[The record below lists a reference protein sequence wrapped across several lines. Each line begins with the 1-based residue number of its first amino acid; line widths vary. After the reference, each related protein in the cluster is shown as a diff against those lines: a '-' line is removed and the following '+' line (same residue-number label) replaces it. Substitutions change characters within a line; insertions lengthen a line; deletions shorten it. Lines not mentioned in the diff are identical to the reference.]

1 MNQTTVFEGAN
12 LIDGNGGAPRMGV
25 TVVVTDGRITEVG
38 DSRSVAI
45 PERATRV
52 DLTDKWLLPG
62 LLNGNVHLTDSVT
75 MMGPGGIEYLARHEH
90 QLEDVIIE
98 AAQVALKQG
107 VTTVFDTHNAVG
119 PVLAARDR
127 IAAGHDVG
135 ARIFAAGNIVGFG
148 GPFSAD
154 FFAAARQTA
163 SPTFVKRINAEWE
176 AGVGHQL
183 ALLPVRE
190 IRSRVRDYLDR
201 GVDMLKIGVSDHIYA
216 TVGLDRS
223 YLTFSEQALRVMVE
237 EARKREIPVLSHTLS
252 VHALQLSVDLDADV
266 LIHATITMR
275 QPIDRVTIDAILAK
289 DLACGVQTVT
299 DKFQNM
305 LDSVKAPLAVYGDAA
320 NERLLM
326 EAGANIFLSTDAG
339 CTPSDVLEDLG
350 EPGRDERPWTLGS
363 DHFDWVRG
371 ITEKGMSPMT
381 AIVSA
386 TANVARAYKKFDEL
400 GSIEPGKAADLLVLN
415 ADPLDSIDNLRDIH
429 SVYKAGVEIDRGSL
443 PNRPLVTKR
452 S

>member
-1 MNQTTVFEGAN
+1 MAETTVFESAN

-25 TVVVTDGRITEVG
+25 TVLVTGDRIADVG
-38 DSRSVAI
+38 DSGSVAI
-45 PERATRV
+45 PSMAKRV
-52 DLTDKWLLPG
+52 DLTGRWLLPG

-90 QLEDVIIE
+90 HLEDVIIE

-127 IAAGHDVG
+127 IAAGYDVG
-135 ARIFAAGNIVGFG
+135 ARIFAAGNIIGFG

-154 FFAAARQTA
+154 FFAAASQTA
-163 SPTFVKRINAEWE
+163 SPTFVKRINDQWE

-183 ALLPVRE
+183 ALLPTRE

-201 GVDMLKIGVSDHIYA
+201 GVDMLKIAVSDHIYA

-223 YLTFSEQALRVMVE
+223 YLTFSEQALRVMID
-237 EARKREIPVLSHTLS
+237 EARERGIPVLTHTLS
-252 VHALQLSVDLDADV
+252 VHALQLSVDLAADV

-275 QPIDRVTIDAILAK
+275 QPIDHTTIDAILAK

-299 DKFQNM
+299 NRYQSM
-305 LDSVKAPLAVYGDAA
+305 LDTAQAPLAVYGDAV

-326 EAGANIFLSTDAG
+326 EAQAKIFLSTDAG

-350 EPGRDERPWTLGS
+350 EPGREERPWTLGS
-363 DHFDWVRG
+363 DHFDWMRG

-386 TANVARAYKKFDEL
+386 TANVARAYKKFDDL
-400 GSIEPGKAADLLVLN
+400 GSIEPGKVADLLVLN
-415 ADPLDSIDNLRDIH
+415 ADPLHSIDNLRDIH
-429 SVYKAGVEIDRGSL
+429 SVYKAGVEVDRGAL
-443 PNRPLVTKR
+443 PTRPIVTVR
-452 S
+452 T

>member
-25 TVVVTDGRITEVG
+25 TVVVTDGRIAEVG

-52 DLTDKWLLPG
+52 DLTGKWLLPG

-127 IAAGHDVG
+127 IAAGHDIG

-154 FFAAARQTA
+154 FFAAASQTA

-190 IRSRVRDYLDR
+190 IRARVRDYLDR

-252 VHALQLSVDLDADV
+252 VHALQLSVDLAADV

-275 QPIDRVTIDAILAK
+275 QPIDHVTIDAILAK

-371 ITEKGMSPMT
+371 ITEKGMPPMT

-400 GSIEPGKAADLLVLN
+400 GSIEASKVADLLVLN

-429 SVYKAGVEIDRGSL
+429 SVYKAGVQIDRGSL
-443 PNRPLVTKR
+443 PTRPLVTER